1 MNELQFETSPY
12 LLQHANNPINWKS
25 WTIKSLE
32 EAKKTQKLI
41 VVSIGYASCHWCHV
55 MEEESFED
63 SEVASVMNSNFIS
76 IKIDREE
83 RPDLDSFYMK
93 AVQLMT
99 KQGGWPLN
107 VVCLPDG
114 RPIWGGTYFKKE
126 AWLDALTQLNELYSK
141 APEKVYDFAEKLH
154 EGIEILSKAPNSD
167 SNNSFDLDL
176 LLDKWKRSFD
186 WEYGGYNRA
195 PKFMMPTNLL
205 YLQKLGVASEDAS
218 LLDYVDL
225 TLTRMAWGGLF
236 DTVAGGFSRY
246 SVDVKWH
253 IPHFEK
259 MLYDNAQLLSVYSD
273 AYKRTQNPLY
283 KNVIEKTIQFIDS
296 HWSNQEG
303 GYFAAYDAD
312 SLNSKNELEEGA
324 FYTWTI
330 PQLKEII
337 PETDFS
343 LFVEVYNINTFG
355 YWENNQYVL
364 IQSIPLHKI
373 AVKHNLTTENLQTKK
388 TKWEKTLYNERAKR
402 SEPRLDNKTLT
413 AWNSLLIIGLVD
425 SYMALQN
432 EEYLDK
438 AKAISSFIETKLWNE
453 TEGLFHTY
461 NKGTVTIS
469 GFLDDYAFHISSLL
483 SLYETTLEE
492 SYLTKAKNLTDW
504 TLDHFL
510 DDHQGFFK
518 YNSQEDAVFI
528 ASIETEDNV
537 IPSSNAFMAHNLYKL
552 GILYEHS
559 YYTKLATNMLSQ
571 VLNQIDYASAYS
583 HWLLLHLYSNEPAE
597 LSIIGKNAHELIK
610 ELQSKFV
617 AKTMIWASTNESQ
630 IPYFKHKHPTK
641 ETMYYFCQ
649 SKTCLAPNKKT
660 DFLKNTLL

>member
-1 MNELQFETSPY
+1 MNELQFESSPY
-12 LLQHANNPINWKS
+12 LLQHANNPIHWKAWS
-25 WTIKSLE
+25 TQSLE

-63 SEVASVMNSNFIS
+63 EEVATIMNQGFIA

-83 RPDLDSFYMK
+83 RPDLDAFYMK

-141 APEKVYDFAEKLH
+141 EPKKVYEFAEKLH
-154 EGIEILSKAPNSD
+154 DGIEILSKAPSSMD
-167 SNNSFDLDL
+167 HNSFDLDL

-195 PKFMMPTNLL
+195 PKFMMPTNLA
-205 YLQKLGVASEDAS
+205 YLQKLGVASEDRS

-253 IPHFEK
+253 VPHFEK
-259 MLYDNAQLLSVYSD
+259 MLYDNAQLLSVYAD
-273 AYKRTQNPLY
+273 AYKRTQNPIY
-283 KNVIEKTIQFIDS
+283 KSVIEKTIQFIDL

-303 GYFAAYDAD
+303 GYYAAFDAD
-312 SLNSKNELEEGA
+312 SLNAKNELEEGA

-330 PQLKEII
+330 PQLQEIL
-337 PETDFS
+337 PETDYS
-343 LFVEVYNINTFG
+343 LFVEVFNINTFG
-355 YWENNQYVL
+355 HWENNQYVL
-364 IQSIPLHKI
+364 IQSVPLDKI
-373 AVKHNLTTENLQTKK
+373 AAKHNITTEQLQTKK
-388 TKWEKTLYNERAKR
+388 TEWEKLLYNERSKR
-402 SEPRLDNKTLT
+402 TEPRLDTKTLT
-413 AWNSLLIIGLVD
+413 AWNSLLIIGFVD
-425 SYMALQN
+425 AYSALQK

-438 AKAISSFIETKLWNE
+438 AKAISHFLETKLWSE

-461 NKGTVTIS
+461 TKGTATIG
-469 GFLDDYAFHISSLL
+469 GFLDDYAFNIASLISLF
-483 SLYETTLEE
+483 EVTLEE

-510 DDHQGFFK
+510 DENQGFFK
-518 YNSQEDAVFI
+518 YNSQEDPVFV
-528 ASIETEDNV
+528 ASIEIEDNV

-552 GILYEHS
+552 GMLYEHS
-559 YYTKLATNMLSQ
+559 YYSKLAANMLTQ
-571 VLNQIDYASAYS
+571 VLNQVDYASAYS

-597 LSIIGKNAHELIK
+597 LSIIGANALELTK
-610 ELQSKFV
+610 SLQSKFI
-617 AKTMIWASTNESQ
+617 AKTMIWASPKESQ
-630 IPYFKHKHPTK
+630 VPYFKDKYSTK
-641 ETMYYFCQ
+641 ETLYYFCQ
-649 SKTCLAPNKKT
+649 DKTCLQPYTKA